1 MEVNNIEVGNRIKS
15 IRLDQGATM
24 EEFGKAF
31 NTSKGTVNNWE
42 KGRNL
47 PNKENLLKI
56 AKLGNL
62 SVEQLLYGSSAR
74 SRYNWDYI
82 LDYMEKTREEL
93 DEEAFENT
101 KQAIDSAFF
110 IRLDLNDI
118 INLYNYNLRNPIPVK
133 DLNGMKKFYESQANF
148 LEEYI
153 SSLDYTENNMDMIM
167 DLEIEANFNRRYIDR
182 IDRYQKTGIWA
193 EDYLKELEKFKQSQ
207 ENWTIATKKGK
218 SIPLPLI
225 KTNIIN
231 LIEPDGAGVSSLHTI
246 EDAPD
251 KMITTSLYHSWFE
264 NAIHSIPTRHNI
276 ENILRKET
284 YGRFK

>member
-153 SSLDYTENNMDMIM
+153 SSLNYTENNMDMIM

-207 ENWTIATKKGK
+207 EN
-218 SIPLPLI
+218 
-225 KTNIIN
+225 
-231 LIEPDGAGVSSLHTI
+231 
-246 EDAPD
+246 
-251 KMITTSLYHSWFE
+251 
-264 NAIHSIPTRHNI
+264 
-276 ENILRKET
+276 
-284 YGRFK
+284 

>member
-1 MEVNNIEVGNRIKS
+1 
-15 IRLDQGATM
+15 M

-110 IRLDLNDI
+110 IRSDLNDI
-118 INLYNYNLRNPIPVK
+118 VNLYNYNLRNPIPVK

-193 EDYLKELEKFKQSQ
+193 EDYLEELEKFKKSQ
-207 ENWTIATKKGK
+207 E
-218 SIPLPLI
+218 
-225 KTNIIN
+225 
-231 LIEPDGAGVSSLHTI
+231 D
-246 EDAPD
+246 
-251 KMITTSLYHSWFE
+251 
-264 NAIHSIPTRHNI
+264 
-276 ENILRKET
+276 
-284 YGRFK
+284 